1 MVWHKLW
8 QSCQWYDLWI
18 ELRTL
23 TVAWS
28 RSLARVWSSPYCMI
42 CPKLETLQLGDNQFF
57 GQLELDFTKLTSLKH
72 ISTLSN
78 NITGSQQ
85 KNRLL
90 SPIITLCL
98 LILVGTI
105 PKELHPLIL
114 CWSVTY
120 KAFMGCIYMV
130 QFHHGLEGLRSLQ
143 VLDLSHNKLEA
154 SIPHPFITLHRFNM
168 LNNSSEGKVESS
180 NLDQSVNLTEVPGSS
195 LTYTQGLFVYIM
207 DHKVF
212 PWQTRFFHG

>member
-1 MVWHKLW
+1 
-8 QSCQWYDLWI
+8 
-18 ELRTL
+18 
-23 TVAWS
+23 
-28 RSLARVWSSPYCMI
+28 MI

-212 PWQTRFFHG
+212 P